1 MLMATRS
8 EHGGYHAAGSSG
20 KKPVGWTVFGT
31 GRMGSSLALRL
42 YNKGFYVRSLFN
54 RSMEPCREI
63 AGLTKA
69 DCFQTFPRQ
78 LSDLGD
84 VVFICL
90 PDDQIEGFSKKMA
103 GWLQLQTATGTLSRN
118 PVTLTGNIRESGE
131 PVLSTVPNTARNT
144 DRRIS
149 WVHTSGSLPAGILLP
164 LSPDGSGIA
173 AMHPVQTFTSH
184 NRDTAF
190 DDCFVT
196 LQGDPELCSRLEGM
210 VRKIGA
216 RPLLM
221 DEKSKMAVHLAA
233 VIACNYLAPLFAAS
247 DDILQ
252 QNDVEVKARELF
264 GPLVKQAVENLL
276 THPPE
281 EVLTGPVVRGDPGT
295 IERHLT
301 MLGRTPQWKALY
313 CELGQAVLGISRNVK
328 NRDNSQDSILLE
340 LLTHGRS

>member
-1 MLMATRS
+1 MATTS
-8 EHGGYHAAGSSG
+8 ELGGYHAAGSSG
-20 KKPVGWTVFGT
+20 KKPGGWTVIGT

-42 YNKGFYVRSLFN
+42 YKKGFYVRSLFN
-54 RSMEPCREI
+54 RSMESCREI

-69 DCFQTFPRQ
+69 DCCRAFPRQ

-84 VVFICL
+84 FVFICL

-103 GWLQLQTATGTLSRN
+103 GWLQLQTASGPSTRGAASLIDRSH
-118 PVTLTGNIRESGE
+118 ESGE
-131 PVLSTVPNTARNT
+131 PVPTPARNAAS
-144 DRRIS
+144 RIS
-149 WVHTSGSLPAGILLP
+149 WVHTSGSLPAEILLP

-264 GPLVKQAVENLL
+264 GPLVRQAVENLL

-313 CELGQAVLGISRNVK
+313 CELGQEVLGISRNVK
-328 NRDNSQDSILLE
+328 NRDNSQDNNLLE
-340 LLTHGRS
+340 LLTRGRS